1 MTRRRLP
8 LFGDSLFNNKKDLMI
23 VVAFFFLLL
32 AIVMSSYLEGCYS
45 QFELWNVALIRLG
58 LLFLF
63 WAGVCFV
70 FFSSI
75 D

>member
-1 MTRRRLP
+1 
-8 LFGDSLFNNKKDLMI
+8 MI

-45 QFELWNVALIRLG
+45 QFDSWGTSFARLG